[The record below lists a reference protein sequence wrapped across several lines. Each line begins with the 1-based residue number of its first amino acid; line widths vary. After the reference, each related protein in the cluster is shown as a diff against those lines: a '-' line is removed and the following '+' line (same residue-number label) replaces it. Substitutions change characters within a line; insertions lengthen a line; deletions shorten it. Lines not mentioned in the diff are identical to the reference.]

1 MFPAASVASGSQVIL
16 HELLPLPPILV
27 ALSALALGLFGAQ
40 AGLQRRSAT
49 EAFAERG
56 SEIRRLQRFEK
67 IFRKG

>member
-40 AGLQRRSAT
+40 KFEDFSVSKRSS
-49 EAFAERG
+49 ERDNTMIILE
-56 SEIRRLQRFEK
+56 SME
-67 IFRKG
+67 